1 MAEELLRVKDLKTYF
16 YTSSGVVKAVNGIS
30 FRLNKGE
37 IMGIVGESGSGKSV
51 AVSSLLRL
59 ILPPGKIVSGEVWFA
74 GEDIFKYSPKE
85 MLKIRGNKIAM
96 IFQDPM
102 TALNPVFTVGQQI
115 IENIMTHQKVNK
127 HVARQRA
134 VEALEFVGIPDAA
147 ARVNSYPHEFSGGMR
162 QRVMI
167 AMALVCNPAL
177 LIADEPTTALDVTIQ
192 AQVLDLIKNL
202 QQKLGTAIIIITH
215 NLGVVWETCQK
226 VMVMYAGNAVEYT
239 DTVNLYN
246 NPRHP
251 YTWGLLDSMPKLS
264 IAKDAPLNSIQ
275 GNPPDPRLIGS
286 GCSFAERCPY
296 ATDVCGNAKPE
307 LEEIQRGH
315 FVACHL
321 QHHGRQ
327 LARRRSDHE

>member
-1 MAEELLRVKDLKTYF
+1 MAEELLTVKDLKTYF
-16 YTSSGVVKAVNGIS
+16 YTSSGIVKAVNGIGFS
-30 FRLNKGE
+30 LNKGE

-51 AVSSLLRL
+51 AVASLMRL
-59 ILPPGKIVSGEVWFA
+59 ILPPGKIVSGEVFFE
-74 GEDIFKYSPKE
+74 GEDILQYSPKE

-102 TALNPVFTVGQQI
+102 TALNPVFTVGEQI
-115 IENIMTHQKVNK
+115 VENIMTHQKVTK
-127 HVARQRA
+127 QAARKKA
-134 VEALEFVGIPDAA
+134 VETLEFVGIPDAA
-147 ARVNSYPHEFSGGMR
+147 ARVNNYPHEFSGGMR
-162 QRVMI
+162 QRAMI

-192 AQVLDLIKNL
+192 AQVLDLIKDL
-202 QQKLGTAIIIITH
+202 QRKLGTAIIIITH
-215 NLGVVWETCQK
+215 NLGVVWETCHK

-239 DTVNLYN
+239 DTENLYQ

-251 YTWGLLDSMPKLS
+251 YSWGLLDSMPKLS

-275 GNPPDPRLIGS
+275 GNPPDPRLIGQ

-296 ATDVCGNAKPE
+296 AADLCRTAKPE
-307 LEEIQRGH
+307 FQEIQQGH

-321 QHHGRQ
+321 QQEGRQ
-327 LARRRSDHE
+327 LVRRRAAHE

>member
-1 MAEELLRVKDLKTYF
+1 MAEELLAVKDLKTYF

-30 FRLNKGE
+30 FSLNKGE

-51 AVSSLLRL
+51 AVSSLMRL
-59 ILPPGKIVSGEVWFA
+59 ILPPGKIVSGEAFFE
-74 GEDIFKYSPKE
+74 GKDIMQYSSKE

-115 IENIMTHQKVNK
+115 VENIMTHQKVNR
-127 HVARQRA
+127 HAAREKA
-134 VEALEFVGIPDAA
+134 IEALAFVGIPDAA
-147 ARVNSYPHEFSGGMR
+147 ARVSSYPHEFSGGMR

-202 QQKLGTAIIIITH
+202 QRQLGTAIIIITH
-215 NLGVVWETCQK
+215 NLGVVWETCHK

-251 YTWGLLDSMPKLS
+251 YTWGLLDSMPKLC
-264 IAKDAPLNSIQ
+264 IAKNTPLNSIQ
-275 GNPPDPRLIGS
+275 GNPPDPRLIGQ

-296 ATDVCGNAKPE
+296 KEDVCRTTKPE
-307 LEEIQRGH
+307 FQEIQAGH

-321 QHHGRQ
+321 QHQEQQ
-327 LARRRSDHE
+327 LVRRRVVHE